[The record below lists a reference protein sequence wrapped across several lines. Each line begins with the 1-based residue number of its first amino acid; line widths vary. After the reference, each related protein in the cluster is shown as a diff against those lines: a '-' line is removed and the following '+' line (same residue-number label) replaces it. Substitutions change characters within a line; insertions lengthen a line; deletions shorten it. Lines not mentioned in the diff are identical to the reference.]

1 MTLEEIIKIA
11 DDHYPDGLIQQ
22 AQLGEDVGDG
32 LASFIAAELEE
43 TYDEE
48 ANDSEQ
54 LLRAIT
60 VLSTASHQLLS
71 LVAAFARIRANLVKV
86 CKDED

>member
-22 AQLGEDVGDG
+22 AHLGEDVGDG

-43 TYDEE
+43 TYCEDD
-48 ANDSEQ
+48 DSVAQ
-54 LLRAIT
+54 LSTVIT
-60 VLSTASHQLLS
+60 VLDATSRQVDALIKEFES
-71 LVAAFARIRANLVKV
+71 VRAKRV
-86 CKDED
+86 